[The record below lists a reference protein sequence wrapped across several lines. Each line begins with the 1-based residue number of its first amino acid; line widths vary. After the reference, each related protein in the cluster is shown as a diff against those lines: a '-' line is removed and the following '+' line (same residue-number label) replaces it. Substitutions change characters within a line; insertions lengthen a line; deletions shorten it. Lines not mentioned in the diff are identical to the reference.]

1 MIWRSAQVAPTLAPF
16 FHLSWASLVAGFSL
30 FPTRVPSLVQIVCY
44 PCRHWR
50 TQIIE
55 IWLSFWKTHC
65 KLRIPTTSILWFR
78 FCWSFLDFFTL
89 HKLLQLQKTVCFS
102 GQASFCMIPIWLGF
116 CPRLHTLFCCVKY
129 WAPFTLVTMWYSK
142 SNLQQ
147 DLHMLRSHI
156 TAYLQVYCINI
167 SHNIPILLI
176 AQVAQVAASSVVS
189 RGLHVCTCVKR
200 RRRIQVHICPPSVHT
215 NTNTNTAHADTAK

>member
-1 MIWRSAQVAPTLAPF
+1 M
-16 FHLSWASLVAGFSL
+16 
-30 FPTRVPSLVQIVCY
+30 
-44 PCRHWR
+44 
-50 TQIIE
+50 
-55 IWLSFWKTHC
+55 WLSFWKTHF

-78 FCWSFLDFFTL
+78 FCWSFLVFFTL

-116 CPRLHTLFCCVKY
+116 CPPLHTLFCCVKY
-129 WAPFTLVTMWYSK
+129 WALFTLLTMWYSK

-147 DLHMLRSHI
+147 DLHMLRSQI

-176 AQVAQVAASSVVS
+176 AQVAQVAPSSVVS
-189 RGLHVCTCVKR
+189 RGETACVHLREAPEEDSSAHLPTLCPYKYKYKYGTCRYSQITQVKKYLLSMWY
-200 RRRIQVHICPPSVHT
+200 ISWLCFQQV
-215 NTNTNTAHADTAK
+215 